1 MMSLGAPIN
10 FVCGPIDG
18 IAHGFGMGGNSGAPS
33 LGLPPQSAGL
43 LNSFAL
49 QSADMERYLN
59 ASQFGGTEK
68 SIDMLRSLTG
78 GGMASI
84 GSLGGLSIGFSD
96 GLCSALASRD
106 GSAAAT
112 HLLQLQVKPV
122 KQIGMQCSE
131 TQYPIPKQ

>member
-1 MMSLGAPIN
+1 MTSLGAPIN
-10 FVCGPIDG
+10 FVGGPIDG

-49 QSADMERYLN
+49 RSADMEPYLN
-59 ASQFGGTEK
+59 ASQFGGTAK

-78 GGMASI
+78 GGIASI

-106 GSAAAT
+106 ESAP
-112 HLLQLQVKPV
+112 HLLQLQEKPV
-122 KQIGMQCSE
+122 KQIGMQWSKM
-131 TQYPIPKQ
+131 QYPIPK